1 MENHNNTSQNH
12 LLATGLNASNDD
24 IKSDTN
30 DIGDDQ
36 DIEHDLG
43 DYRINK

>member
-24 IKSDTN
+24 IKLDN
-30 DIGDDQ
+30 DALVDDQ
-36 DIEHDLG
+36 DIDHDLG
-43 DYRINK
+43 DYKINK